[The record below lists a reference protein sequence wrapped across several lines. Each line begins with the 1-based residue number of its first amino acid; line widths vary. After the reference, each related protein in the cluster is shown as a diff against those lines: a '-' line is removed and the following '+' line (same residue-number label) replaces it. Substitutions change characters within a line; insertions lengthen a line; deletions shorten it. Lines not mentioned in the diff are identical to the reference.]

1 MILRPKRSVVY
12 AHMCYI
18 MRSASGTN
26 DNLQKAITELI
37 MERFDKAQN
46 NQANGTAGV
55 AEPAPTSNGA
65 VKNEETPEQDDDG
78 TPPQSNKRKASE
90 TEDDLSDAESSPAP
104 KKKKKVVKA
113 VFNTDETDEQ
123 LAARIQAELNGQVRS
138 TRGGGAKRKPVSKP
152 KKSKKKSASKVG
164 AEDDSDLEGED
175 GEKPEKEKKGGFH
188 VSRGLLSSRRMLTLP
203 PETHEPLRAP
213 RSTTRRVPTLP
224 PSNRQANLGLRQGA
238 RPPRTHRQAQ
248 HHLRRTATSRLQER
262 QGTHVHH
269 EQDPREPPIPSRRSN
284 IALIVNPP
292 QLHTA
297 KRERVSASRASKADW
312 SKTGICAFHLTK
324 ASAFGNGDGRK
335 RNMSRDVA
343 YRCCSEDRYSLTLGS
358 FCIKSSGEAFPIA
371 MPRIALRCLHRVL
384 TTFGFRHHIVWVRG
398 KRRGETGKTE

>member
-1 MILRPKRSVVY
+1 MILRLRRSVVDPR
-12 AHMCYI
+12 MCDF
-18 MRSASGTN
+18 MHSASGTN
-26 DNLQKAITELI
+26 NYLQKAITELI

-46 NQANGTAGV
+46 NQANGNAGD

-152 KKSKKKSASKVG
+152 KKSKKKSASKIG

-188 VSRGLLSSRRMLTLP
+188 VS
-203 PETHEPLRAP
+203 
-213 RSTTRRVPTLP
+213 
-224 PSNRQANLGLRQGA
+224 
-238 RPPRTHRQAQ
+238 
-248 HHLRRTATSRLQER
+248 
-262 QGTHVHH
+262 
-269 EQDPREPPIPSRRSN
+269 
-284 IALIVNPP
+284 
-292 QLHTA
+292 
-297 KRERVSASRASKADW
+297 
-312 SKTGICAFHLTK
+312 
-324 ASAFGNGDGRK
+324 
-335 RNMSRDVA
+335 
-343 YRCCSEDRYSLTLGS
+343 
-358 FCIKSSGEAFPIA
+358 
-371 MPRIALRCLHRVL
+371 
-384 TTFGFRHHIVWVRG
+384 
-398 KRRGETGKTE
+398 